1 MGIAESVPQMQ
12 EELERLRART
22 MELTRGLSAVREGR
36 VDYSIFL
43 ELRETVGR
51 LQTEVISMRIS
62 PTLSRVPTEGSRAPV
77 PVYCGDRTTLPN
89 FLKLF
94 QTWTLSHVAGNAL
107 VTDEPVRVV
116 GHERSELE
124 SIHGREKVNQSIAVW
139 TGLVK
144 GIEKDKTLLDMV
156 ITAGSP
162 SEAWKILLSLVGES
176 SEAAQ
181 DRIKKEF
188 EELSFEIGR
197 ESMRDYIARA
207 KALVMKLEQNDVRTT
222 KKEINRRI
230 LNGLPP
236 EFDVEKKMFLVMT
249 DTDPDELGEALARVE
264 DSRTSIGGAGGTHA
278 LATGVKPRGGGQGR
292 GGGARRGRGNAR
304 GRRDGKGHQH
314 DHHQQQWASQPLAQY
329 QQQWASQPP
338 AQQQQP
344 QKHQRQSQQQ
354 QRQPQQRQPQQQQQ
368 QQQQQR
374 PPGHPGGWG
383 PPRICFRC
391 GQPGH
396 FYAGCRAIPPA
407 PLNTCPP
414 VPYTTPQG
422 DYQANYSATSPGDYA
437 SSSGQHEQQMPT
449 PPAPHGPPAS
459 SDSSWSF
466 STDRA
471 VMTQF
476 CPPGESVHSSGI
488 VCSSSAQITPNSAFA
503 VQSHNSRSDFW
514 IGDSGASC
522 HMTNDAC
529 KMYCMR
535 PPPPGQQEVITSDGT
550 RIRVECVGNI
560 DVVFHGRSDEKITLC
575 DVSYVPGLKFNLFS
589 FHKAQQT
596 HVIILDAAGAHIMG
610 KNLTFPCG
618 KSGSYLRATR
628 LAPGTVGARP
638 RTNRALASQISTPLS
653 SCVPSFPPSVPSSSQ
668 FSIASKISGIDAACG
683 DLLEPTP
690 SPPVSS
696 VLGEIEFGRKPLFE
710 SDCFFTAAALNPGMM
725 KHGRIVDI
733 NHLHVSL
740 AHAHTSVLKATARQH
755 GFRLTGELVSCSA
768 CSMAKGNRAPT
779 PHHTTARAKRP
790 MELVHIDTAGPF
802 PASLGGSRY
811 VVMFVDSA
819 SRLQRPYGTRDK
831 SAATILAVVKRFIAD
846 MGVPRAFRSDNGAEY
861 TNRSFVEFCNNL
873 GIRRELT
880 APYTPQQNGPVESA
894 LWRAFKAGHAAR
906 LGISKIYPDIRV
918 NEVRGSTDAAATTLW
933 MESLLWAS
941 ECFNRSATAANDGWL
956 SPHEIF
962 YGNRPPLPLLPFF
975 QPAYHR
981 VPRQRKS
988 DARARPCY
996 FLNFG
1001 YNHGHDCH
1009 KLLDA
1014 ETGKVVYSR
1023 DVTWHHPETPL
1034 IPPAT
1039 AVGNSPTAPPEDI
1052 YVPMPMHVPSVA
1064 APAPATVP
1072 PVTVPPASAPI
1083 PAPPTSPPP
1092 VPISNSPAP
1101 IPPRVSRELAH
1112 EGYVEMPGRTR
1123 GETRAMRD
1131 APREYAHRHGL
1142 PLDHAALV
1150 SMLEK
1155 GETVQEVV
1163 HEHGA
1168 SPDLPTARASDLH
1181 TPASVSEV
1189 ETSPHAEIWRH
1200 SMDREF
1206 QGLLQ
1211 AGTFAPI

>member
-1 MGIAESVPQMQ
+1 MGIAESVPRMQ

-51 LQTEVISMRIS
+51 LQTEVTSMRIS

-207 KALVMKLEQNDVRTT
+207 KALVMKLEQNDVSTT
-222 KKEINRRI
+222 KKEIDRRI

-236 EFDVEKKMFLVMT
+236 EFDVIEKKMFLVMT

-354 QRQPQQRQPQQQQQ
+354 QRQPQQRQQQ

-396 FYAGCRAIPPA
+396 FYAECRAVPPA

-488 VCSSSAQITPNSAFA
+488 VCSSSAQTTPNSAFA

-550 RIRVECVGNI
+550 R
-560 DVVFHGRSDEKITLC
+560 
-575 DVSYVPGLKFNLFS
+575 
-589 FHKAQQT
+589 
-596 HVIILDAAGAHIMG
+596 
-610 KNLTFPCG
+610 
-618 KSGSYLRATR
+618 
-628 LAPGTVGARP
+628 
-638 RTNRALASQISTPLS
+638 
-653 SCVPSFPPSVPSSSQ
+653 
-668 FSIASKISGIDAACG
+668 
-683 DLLEPTP
+683 
-690 SPPVSS
+690 
-696 VLGEIEFGRKPLFE
+696 
-710 SDCFFTAAALNPGMM
+710 
-725 KHGRIVDI
+725 
-733 NHLHVSL
+733 
-740 AHAHTSVLKATARQH
+740 
-755 GFRLTGELVSCSA
+755 
-768 CSMAKGNRAPT
+768 
-779 PHHTTARAKRP
+779 
-790 MELVHIDTAGPF
+790 
-802 PASLGGSRY
+802 
-811 VVMFVDSA
+811 
-819 SRLQRPYGTRDK
+819 
-831 SAATILAVVKRFIAD
+831 
-846 MGVPRAFRSDNGAEY
+846 
-861 TNRSFVEFCNNL
+861 
-873 GIRRELT
+873 
-880 APYTPQQNGPVESA
+880 
-894 LWRAFKAGHAAR
+894 
-906 LGISKIYPDIRV
+906 
-918 NEVRGSTDAAATTLW
+918 VRGSTDAAATTLW

-1064 APAPATVP
+1064 AHAPATVP

-1092 VPISNSPAP
+1092 VPISNSPTP

-1142 PLDHAALV
+1142 SLDHAALV

-1206 QGLLQ
+1206 
-1211 AGTFAPI
+1211 

>member
-1 MGIAESVPQMQ
+1 
-12 EELERLRART
+12 
-22 MELTRGLSAVREGR
+22 
-36 VDYSIFL
+36 
-43 ELRETVGR
+43 
-51 LQTEVISMRIS
+51 
-62 PTLSRVPTEGSRAPV
+62 
-77 PVYCGDRTTLPN
+77 
-89 FLKLF
+89 
-94 QTWTLSHVAGNAL
+94 
-107 VTDEPVRVV
+107 
-116 GHERSELE
+116 
-124 SIHGREKVNQSIAVW
+124 
-139 TGLVK
+139 
-144 GIEKDKTLLDMV
+144 
-156 ITAGSP
+156 
-162 SEAWKILLSLVGES
+162 
-176 SEAAQ
+176 
-181 DRIKKEF
+181 
-188 EELSFEIGR
+188 
-197 ESMRDYIARA
+197 
-207 KALVMKLEQNDVRTT
+207 
-222 KKEINRRI
+222 
-230 LNGLPP
+230 
-236 EFDVEKKMFLVMT
+236 
-249 DTDPDELGEALARVE
+249 
-264 DSRTSIGGAGGTHA
+264 
-278 LATGVKPRGGGQGR
+278 
-292 GGGARRGRGNAR
+292 
-304 GRRDGKGHQH
+304 
-314 DHHQQQWASQPLAQY
+314 
-329 QQQWASQPP
+329 
-338 AQQQQP
+338 
-344 QKHQRQSQQQ
+344 
-354 QRQPQQRQPQQQQQ
+354 
-368 QQQQQR
+368 
-374 PPGHPGGWG
+374 
-383 PPRICFRC
+383 
-391 GQPGH
+391 
-396 FYAGCRAIPPA
+396 
-407 PLNTCPP
+407 
-414 VPYTTPQG
+414 
-422 DYQANYSATSPGDYA
+422 
-437 SSSGQHEQQMPT
+437 
-449 PPAPHGPPAS
+449 
-459 SDSSWSF
+459 
-466 STDRA
+466 
-471 VMTQF
+471 
-476 CPPGESVHSSGI
+476 
-488 VCSSSAQITPNSAFA
+488 
-503 VQSHNSRSDFW
+503 
-514 IGDSGASC
+514 
-522 HMTNDAC
+522 
-529 KMYCMR
+529 
-535 PPPPGQQEVITSDGT
+535 
-550 RIRVECVGNI
+550 
-560 DVVFHGRSDEKITLC
+560 
-575 DVSYVPGLKFNLFS
+575 
-589 FHKAQQT
+589 
-596 HVIILDAAGAHIMG
+596 
-610 KNLTFPCG
+610 
-618 KSGSYLRATR
+618 
-628 LAPGTVGARP
+628 
-638 RTNRALASQISTPLS
+638 
-653 SCVPSFPPSVPSSSQ
+653 
-668 FSIASKISGIDAACG
+668 
-683 DLLEPTP
+683 
-690 SPPVSS
+690 
-696 VLGEIEFGRKPLFE
+696 
-710 SDCFFTAAALNPGMM
+710 MM

-1189 ETSPHAEIWRH
+1189 ETSPHAKIWRH